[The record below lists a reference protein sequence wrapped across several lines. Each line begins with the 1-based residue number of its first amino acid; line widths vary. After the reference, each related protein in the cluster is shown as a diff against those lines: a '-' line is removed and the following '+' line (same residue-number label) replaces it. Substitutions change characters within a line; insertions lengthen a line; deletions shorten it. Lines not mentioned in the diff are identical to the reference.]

1 LTVRMTNCCRIFS
14 LLMHHPAASPT
25 EESSL
30 HPLSPEGPD
39 VAISSFRSFQ
49 NTPISTSSLK
59 ATKQVVGLAPPSHIQ
74 AQQEVETSSSISYI
88 ANPQGT
94 DSGDEL
100 FAKALSPR
108 SPDIPRSP
116 FSFSP
121 EETRPYA
128 TTSLNE

>member
-1 LTVRMTNCCRIFS
+1 LPHFR
-14 LLMHHPAASPT
+14 LADAHPAASPV

-49 NTPISTSSLK
+49 STPISALSAK
-59 ATKQVVGLAPPSHIQ
+59 ATKQAVGLAPPSHIQ
-74 AQQEVETSSSISYI
+74 AQQEAQTSSSMSYI
-88 ANPQGT
+88 ANQQGT

-121 EETRPYA
+121 DETRPYA
-128 TTSLNE
+128 ATKLNE